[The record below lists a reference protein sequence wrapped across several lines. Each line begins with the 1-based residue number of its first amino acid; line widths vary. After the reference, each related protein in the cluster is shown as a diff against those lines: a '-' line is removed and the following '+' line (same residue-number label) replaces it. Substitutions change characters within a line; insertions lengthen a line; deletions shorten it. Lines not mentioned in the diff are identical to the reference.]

1 MSCVELSGADA
12 AIELYV
18 YRAVFHSDS
27 PKTTPTGAASCSM
40 VVVSPAFPDAHWGRE
55 DISPLSR
62 PVFWFASSPLGSRV
76 IRYLVPLDRRL
87 LRATKGKYTL
97 FGPSSMPELLL
108 TTTGRKSGKQ
118 RVSPLSYVRDGDR
131 ALVLGSNFGQES
143 HPAWSGNLLAEPRAS
158 VTMGGTEIPVTA
170 SLLTGEERDRGL
182 QKFLAYP
189 MYRSYLSRT
198 DRELRLF
205 ALSPSIE

>member
-1 MSCVELSGADA
+1 
-12 AIELYV
+12 
-18 YRAVFHSDS
+18 
-27 PKTTPTGAASCSM
+27 M
-40 VVVSPAFPDAHWGRE
+40 VVVSPAFPDAHWGR
-55 DISPLSR
+55 DDVSPLFR
-62 PVFWFASSPLGSRV
+62 PVFWFASSRLGSRV
-76 IRYLVPLDRRL
+76 IRSLVPVDRRL

-97 FGPSSMPELLL
+97 FGPGSMPELLL
-108 TTTGRKSGKQ
+108 TTIGRKSGKQ

-143 HPAWSGNLLAEPRAS
+143 HPAWSGNLLAEPQAS

-170 SLLTGEERDRGL
+170 SLLTGDERDRGL

-205 ALSPSIE
+205 ALSPSID